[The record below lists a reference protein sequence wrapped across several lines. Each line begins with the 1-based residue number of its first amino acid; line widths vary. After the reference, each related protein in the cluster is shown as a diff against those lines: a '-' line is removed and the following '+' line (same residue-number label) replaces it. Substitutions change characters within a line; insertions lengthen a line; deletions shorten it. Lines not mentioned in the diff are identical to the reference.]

1 MTDLLARTIFGL
13 LWFAFAAMRI
23 YYQKQAGPEQRRL
36 YTKREGALMA
46 VIRVVLALPFMLVI
60 SLYPFWPRPVAWAGF
75 HLPSAVRILGAG
87 LMLAGLLLC
96 WWVNASLGR
105 NFSGTLALRADHKL
119 IQHGPY
125 RWVRHP
131 MYASFLVFM
140 AGMLLLT
147 ANWFVGV
154 LPIAIVLFVMINRTP
169 KEEAMML
176 ERFGDE
182 YRNVMLRTGRFLPR
196 LRS

>member
-1 MTDLLARTIFGL
+1 MTDLTARTIFGI

-36 YTKREGALMA
+36 YTKREGAPMA
-46 VIRVVLALPFMLVI
+46 IIRVVLALPFMVAI
-60 SLYPFWPRPVAWAGF
+60 SLYPFWPRPLAWAALP
-75 HLPSAVRILGAG
+75 LPSTVRLLGAS
-87 LMLAGLLLC
+87 LMVAGLLAC
-96 WWVNASLGR
+96 WWVNATLGR
-105 NFSGTLALRADHKL
+105 NFSGTLALRADHQL

-131 MYASFLVFM
+131 MYTSFLVLM

-147 ANWFVGV
+147 GNWFVGGA
-154 LPIAIVLFVMINRTP
+154 PIVIVLFVMFYRTP

-182 YRNVMLRTGRFLPR
+182 YREVIQRTGRFLPR
-196 LRS
+196 RWS